1 MRKKII
7 GSICLFCLL
16 FIGSANVGAQEQ
28 EDCKPK
34 NCIRN
39 ANGCFDAPPGVVIHN
54 SPAVTKHF
62 IGSPSIIRCKDGSY
76 LVSHDYFGDN
86 ARTITFV
93 YRSYDKGQ
101 TWKRIAEIQGLYWA
115 TLLERTEGVYLI
127 GSYRVGRGGY
137 GNAVVLKS
145 VDGGSTWTT
154 PTDSKS
160 GLLLEGNYHCAPV
173 PVIYHN
179 GRIWRAMEQHATSD
193 GWGQFSAFMMSIKE
207 SDDMLDASN
216 WTFSNY
222 LSFPSGEG
230 IPGSAWLEGNAVV
243 DRKGNVKNILR
254 VHYGKDNIAAMV
266 DISPDGTKASFDSRS
281 GFITLPGA
289 CKKFTIRYDAV
300 SDKYWTLSNW
310 VQEDALKQ
318 SSNMERIRNT
328 VVLSWSDD
336 LRNWHMKEVVLHH
349 PDVAVHAFQYLDW
362 VIEGDDIIA
371 VSRTAWEDE
380 TGDADSQHNANYITF
395 HRFCN
400 FRDGV
405 SDSLH

>member
-101 TWKRIAEIQGLYWA
+101 TWKRIAEIHGLYWA

-137 GNAVVLKS
+137 G
-145 VDGGSTWTT
+145 T
-154 PTDSKS
+154 
-160 GLLLEGNYHCAPV
+160 E
-173 PVIYHN
+173 I
-179 GRIWRAMEQHATSD
+179 GRWR
-193 GWGQFSAFMMSIKE
+193 
-207 SDDMLDASN
+207 
-216 WTFSNY
+216 
-222 LSFPSGEG
+222 
-230 IPGSAWLEGNAVV
+230 
-243 DRKGNVKNILR
+243 
-254 VHYGKDNIAAMV
+254 
-266 DISPDGTKASFDSRS
+266 
-281 GFITLPGA
+281 
-289 CKKFTIRYDAV
+289 
-300 SDKYWTLSNW
+300 
-310 VQEDALKQ
+310 
-318 SSNMERIRNT
+318 
-328 VVLSWSDD
+328 
-336 LRNWHMKEVVLHH
+336 
-349 PDVAVHAFQYLDW
+349 
-362 VIEGDDIIA
+362 
-371 VSRTAWEDE
+371 
-380 TGDADSQHNANYITF
+380 
-395 HRFCN
+395 
-400 FRDGV
+400 
-405 SDSLH
+405 